1 MKKYLFLT
9 ALSLMLVS
17 STALTAQPNS
27 QAAKAVATQQADTTM
42 TDELEAFS
50 DTTTNDSMAVQTTTT
65 SYHTQ
70 ADLDEDDLKD
80 LFAKALDDPSLHTT
94 ILEGLIALGVLLI
107 IFVLA
112 PMAILGII
120 FYFIYK
126 NRKQR
131 VRLAEEAMKNGQ
143 PIPDQL
149 FEEQKALPATT
160 SDLRAKGIRQT
171 CLGVGLMIF
180 LGNTAGEV
188 GFGVGALVT
197 AIGVG
202 NLLIARSQSNKS

>member
-1 MKKYLFLT
+1 MKEYLIALCLT
-9 ALSLMLVS
+9 LTLALP
-17 STALTAQPNS
+17 A
-27 QAAKAVATQQADTTM
+27 QAAGQRHRHTPVATVQKADSTQQA
-42 TDELEAFS
+42 DELEAFS
-50 DTTTNDSMAVQTTTT
+50 DTTSTDSSGVVATTTYQT
-65 SYHTQ
+65 Y
-70 ADLDEDDLKD
+70 DLVDEDDAKQLLKE
-80 LFAKALDDPSLHTT
+80 LTTNPSVHRSL
-94 ILEGLIALGVLLI
+94 IEGITVMGILLI

-112 PMAILGII
+112 PLILLGLI
-120 FYFIYK
+120 FFFIYK
-126 NRKQR
+126 NRKQK
-131 VRLAEEAMKNGQ
+131 VRLAEEAMRNGQ

-149 FEEQKALPATT
+149 FNEQKALAAP

-202 NLLIARSQSNKS
+202 NLLIARRNSNQ

>member
-1 MKKYLFLT
+1 
-9 ALSLMLVS
+9 
-17 STALTAQPNS
+17 
-27 QAAKAVATQQADTTM
+27 
-42 TDELEAFS
+42 
-50 DTTTNDSMAVQTTTT
+50 
-65 SYHTQ
+65 
-70 ADLDEDDLKD
+70 
-80 LFAKALDDPSLHTT
+80 
-94 ILEGLIALGVLLI
+94 
-107 IFVLA
+107 
-112 PMAILGII
+112 MAILGII